1 MPSRNS
7 PQLSKT
13 RFMAGLKCL
22 KRLYLECYDRDL
34 ADPAGETQ
42 QAIFDTGTGVGEL
55 ARERFPS
62 GQLVEEKYFE
72 HSQAV
77 RTTETALADA
87 SVPAIF
93 EGGFAFE
100 KIRIRVDILKRN
112 EDESF
117 DLIEVK
123 STTSAKSE
131 HIPDVG
137 VQLHVLEGL
146 GIPVR
151 QAHLMHINNAYV
163 YRGGAYDLE
172 ELFSLQDV
180 TEEARKFASD
190 VAPEELVQMWEALD
204 EETVPAVETGSHCT
218 KPYRCPFYGHC
229 HQQVTEHPVSDLPRA
244 SRKFLEEL
252 KESGIEDIRE
262 IPADHVGLNAIQ
274 QRVRDCVVAD
284 STFVSPELPSKLR
297 EINFPVSFLDFETF
311 NPALPVYVGTR
322 PYQPVPFQW
331 SLHIKYRSGHM
342 THEEFLCEDYE
353 DPRLDLVGS
362 LLDAIPTEGTIVA
375 YSNYEQTVMKRLAA
389 DLPSFEGP
397 LLALCERTFD
407 LLKLIRDEYY
417 HPKFHGSFSIKSV
430 LPALVP
436 EMGYED
442 LEIQHGLIAAINFG
456 RMVAADTPMD
466 ERDRTREALLTYCQ
480 RDTEGMARIFDV
492 LCTMDFSSIPEA
504 NWFSHGAGDG
514 LL

>member
-1 MPSRNS
+1 MPFRNS

-13 RFMAGLKCL
+13 RFIAGLQCL

-34 ADPAGETQ
+34 ADPIDETQ

-55 ARERFPS
+55 ARQRFPD
-62 GQLVEEKYFE
+62 GRLIEERYFE

-77 RTTETALADA
+77 KTTETALADA
-87 SVPAIF
+87 SVTAIF

-112 EDESF
+112 DDESF

-123 STTSAKSE
+123 STTSAKAE
-131 HIPDVG
+131 HVPDVA

-163 YRGGAYDLE
+163 YQGGAYDLE

-180 TEEARKFASD
+180 TEEAREFASD
-190 VAPEELVQMWEALD
+190 IAPEELVKMWEALD
-204 EETVPAVETGSHCT
+204 EDTVPAVETGPHCT

-244 SRKFLEEL
+244 SRKFIEEL
-252 KESGIEDIRE
+252 KGSGIEDIRE
-262 IPADHVGLNAIQ
+262 IPADHAGLNAIQ

-284 STFVSPELPSKLR
+284 STFVSQELPSRLR
-297 EINFPVSFLDFETF
+297 EITFPISFLDFETF

-322 PYQPVPFQW
+322 PYQAVPFQW
-331 SLHIKYRSGHM
+331 SLHIKSSSGHM
-342 THEEFLCEDYE
+342 THEEFLCEDDK
-353 DPRLDLVGS
+353 DPRLALVVS

-375 YSNYEQTVMKRLAA
+375 YSNYEQTVMKRLATE
-389 DLPSFEGP
+389 LPVFEGP

-417 HPKFHGSFSIKSV
+417 HPRFHGSFSIKSV

-436 EMGYED
+436 EMGYGD
-442 LEIQHGLIAAINFG
+442 LEIQQGLIAAIDFG
-456 RMVAADTPMD
+456 RMIAVGTPTD
-466 ERDRTREALLTYCQ
+466 EKAKTRDALLAYCQ
-480 RDTEGMARIFDV
+480 RDTEAMVRVFDV
-492 LCTMDFSSIPEA
+492 LCSVKS
-504 NWFSHGAGDG
+504 
-514 LL
+514 

>member
-1 MPSRNS
+1 MPSRNT

-13 RFMAGLKCL
+13 RFMAGFQCL
-22 KRLYLECYDRDL
+22 KRLYLECYDRRL
-34 ADPAGETQ
+34 ADPVDETQ
-42 QAIFDTGTGVGEL
+42 QAIFDTGAGVGEL
-55 ARERFPS
+55 ARKRFPG
-62 GQLVEEKYFE
+62 GQLVEEQYFE

-77 RTTETALADA
+77 RTTETALSDP

-123 STTSAKSE
+123 STTRAKSE
-131 HIPDVG
+131 HIPDLAI
-137 VQLHVLEGL
+137 QMHVLEGL

-151 QAHLMHINNAYV
+151 QAHLMHINNLYV
-163 YRGGAYDLE
+163 YQGGAYDLE

-190 VAPEELVQMWEALD
+190 VAREGLARMWAALD
-204 EETVPAVETGSHCT
+204 EGTVPAVETGSHCT

-229 HQQVTEHPVSDLPRA
+229 HQQMIEHPVSDLPRA
-244 SRKFLEEL
+244 SRKFLDEL

-262 IPADHVGLNAIQ
+262 IPADHAGLNAIQ

-284 STFVSPELPSKLR
+284 NTFVSSELPSKLR
-297 EINFPVSFLDFETF
+297 EITFPISFLDFETF
-311 NPALPVYVGTR
+311 NPALPVHVGTR
-322 PYQPVPFQW
+322 PYQAVPFQW
-331 SLHIKYRSGHM
+331 SLHIKSSSGRV
-342 THEEFLCEDYE
+342 THEEFLCENDE
-353 DPRLDLVGS
+353 DPRPALVES

-375 YSNYEQTVMKRLAA
+375 YSNYEQTVMKRLAMEF
-389 DLPSFEGP
+389 PVYEEP
-397 LLALCERTFD
+397 LLLLCERTFD

-417 HPKFHGSFSIKSV
+417 HPQFHGSFSIKSV

-442 LEIQHGLIAAINFG
+442 LKIQHGLIAAIDFG
-456 RMVAADTPMD
+456 RMVAANTPMD
-466 ERDRTREALLTYCQ
+466 ERDRTREALLAYCQ
-480 RDTEGMARIFDV
+480 RDTEAMVRIFDV
-492 LCTMDFSSIPEA
+492 LYGMDLSSIPEA
-504 NWFSHGAGDG
+504 NWFSHGSGDG